1 MVCYISNQEDSMVK
15 KKQDKIDKLIEE
27 LTKDSTAE
35 DILGESGLLKD
46 LKKRLI
52 ETALDAEMT
61 EHLGYE
67 KNSTD
72 GNGSGNSRN
81 GKTSKRIIGSD
92 YDVDIDVPR
101 DRNGDFEPKLVRKR
115 QVRLPGFD
123 NNVISL
129 YSRGM
134 TTREIQEHL
143 FEIYDVDVSP
153 SLISRVT
160 DSVLDEVSA
169 WQSRPLD
176 NVYPIVYLDAIHLKI
191 RTEGKVQNR
200 AVYVALGV
208 TMEGQKDLLGL
219 WIGQSEG
226 AKFWLNILTELQNR
240 GIKDILIAAVD
251 GLTGFPDAIA
261 TIYPKTEVQLCI
273 VHMVRNS
280 MRYVPWKDRKAVVKD
295 LKKVYGATTAEAGKL
310 ALDSFEKTWSD
321 KYPMAAKSWRTR
333 WDNVIPFFDY
343 PDPIRKAI
351 YTTNAIESLNA
362 QLRKVTRK
370 RGAFPTEDAVR
381 KILYL
386 AISKASKK
394 WTMPIRNWPEALNFF
409 SIKFEGRIKV

>member
-1 MVCYISNQEDSMVK
+1 MVK

>member
-1 MVCYISNQEDSMVK
+1 MVK

-101 DRNGDFEPKLVRKR
+101 GRNGDFEPKLVCKR

>member
-1 MVCYISNQEDSMVK
+1 
-15 KKQDKIDKLIEE
+15 
-27 LTKDSTAE
+27 
-35 DILGESGLLKD
+35 LGESGLLKD